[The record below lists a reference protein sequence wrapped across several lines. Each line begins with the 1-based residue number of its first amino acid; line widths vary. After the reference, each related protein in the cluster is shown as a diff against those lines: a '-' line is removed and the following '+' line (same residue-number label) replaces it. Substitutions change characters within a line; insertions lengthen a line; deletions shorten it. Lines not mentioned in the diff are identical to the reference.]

1 MNSLERVLATVNHQE
16 PDRVPLGEWGID
28 HDHVSRIIGKDTFW
42 RNRKA
47 TTIALWENRRDEVVE
62 SMKEDCVRLVEA
74 LDYDIITVE
83 KVPSKN
89 HHCADTPKQIAEGTW
104 EDSKGRIYRYAPSND
119 SISLMYDPNAPEA
132 RFEIDDSDVENAMKS
147 LQQPEDES
155 VYELIDFIAE
165 RYAGKKAI
173 LCRDLGFYGE
183 IHGPFH
189 GDYEHNLILTLTS
202 TMN

>member
-83 KVPSKN
+83 KV
-89 HHCADTPKQIAEGTW
+89 D
-104 EDSKGRIYRYAPSND
+104 
-119 SISLMYDPNAPEA
+119 
-132 RFEIDDSDVENAMKS
+132 
-147 LQQPEDES
+147 
-155 VYELIDFIAE
+155 
-165 RYAGKKAI
+165 
-173 LCRDLGFYGE
+173 
-183 IHGPFH
+183 
-189 GDYEHNLILTLTS
+189 
-202 TMN
+202 